1 MLPDTSESG
10 DGESSPTSG
19 GFNRAGKAN
28 ATIVCFSYCEFLTLS
43 FQHVAGISHLMGAKT
58 EVFKAALTEG
68 VQHRTKKATSS
79 NRRASS
85 VSLRHPGAACA
96 RRRTCAAPIDQ
107 GELVKRRTSSRD
119 FSAMAAAITDAPAPG
134 SSGGFANLS
143 FRRKSRTCS
152 MDAAQ
157 SPSNNPNTPAG
168 GQPSASSSSLSPA
181 PAPESS
187 CVSPLTDNVD
197 AHVPR
202 RASHRGRSVSF
213 DDQSAP
219 GVAANAKMAS
229 ASQGVLSGCVARVAP
244 FTAAPESVAGMRV
257 NVADYE

>member
-1 MLPDTSESG
+1 MGSPSPMSSLIVAHSARSPPLSREVPG
-10 DGESSPTSG
+10 GADG
-19 GFNRAGKAN
+19 
-28 ATIVCFSYCEFLTLS
+28 
-43 FQHVAGISHLMGAKT
+43 
-58 EVFKAALTEG
+58 
-68 VQHRTKKATSS
+68 
-79 NRRASS
+79 
-85 VSLRHPGAACA
+85 
-96 RRRTCAAPIDQ
+96 
-107 GELVKRRTSSRD
+107 LVIAQL
-119 FSAMAAAITDAPAPG
+119 SAMAAAITDAPAPG